1 MKNSSGQS
9 AILHD
14 AYFNRPPRLIGL
26 FLIRLALLCAL
37 SACAVWSLTDLYLL
51 RELQLPLCLAAAGFT
66 AVLFTLTSLL
76 PSGFVYFGTAAL
88 GGLTCFL
95 LREPLLRQLSFFAD
109 RLLLRLDSRLIST
122 KPLLFHRYE
131 RLVSGYYN
139 EELRTGWLVGMLLLC
154 AVIAFLFTICART
167 RFRPLAAAAVFG
179 GLSAASFAAEISGF
193 HPSIIAF
200 VSVFSA
206 LYTVDTGYELDG
218 KLVFGKTRAAHE
230 AMRRNERSYRK
241 RTRFFRLGKKLR
253 SDLPRYF
260 KYNANSFAA
269 LLVSAAVLI
278 AAAVVIP
285 EGQGFDYEAFFTS
298 VRDAGVTV
306 ADSVGGALGVS
317 FGSINDNGYF
327 SYSGY
332 GDRSGG
338 IGISEPAEGDLP
350 VLDVILDRND
360 TPVYLRG
367 DIGVTY
373 TGGAWSAIRD
383 EYERFIDESGLTFA
397 EELDGFY
404 PDLQYQV
411 LRQRLSSL
419 GYNPDRLFPLQKVSI
434 TYRRNTKVVFQPVA
448 AYELGFRDNDYFETF
463 GDYILRA
470 RSGKGYLKTF
480 ESLSLTPFMA
490 NSYMSEAI
498 TLAKRSGDLSWTLP
512 DGMTNR
518 EYAAKI
524 AVYDRFVDR
533 AYTKSDA
540 AVFAFIEEMRE
551 KNVIGGLSDFDTASA
566 VCRYFKDHFTY
577 SLTTDNGTPEES
589 LERFLYETREGH
601 CALFATSMVLIMR
614 ELGIPARYVTGYAA
628 SGEGEPTEDGRFR
641 YTLREGDLHAWVEV
655 YFENA
660 GWLPF
665 DPTAAVSGFEG
676 NTAEAAEPDPGA
688 SDPFEEETP
697 PDVTT
702 DSTEIVTTA
711 LDPDV
716 PSETQAE
723 YGDENGDPAGF
734 NDREHSEEDDPSL
747 PPEEGREDESPAYSA
762 DENPAGNGTPSA
774 PHRNVGEI
782 FVELLPYLTAA
793 AIVLAFAA
801 VIVLFIRSVGRAEE
815 KAFRGFRKK
824 PSERAVAEMYR
835 LVILLLSREGIAP
848 ETETLTDFAV
858 RADASPVL
866 KGLNV
871 FLADVMPIFMKC
883 EFGDP
888 SVSPVTE
895 EERLSVLKLTTALY
909 RRVIGKKNP
918 LFAFFT
924 KISLFL

>member
-1 MKNSSGQS
+1 MKNSS
-9 AILHD
+9 ILHD

-66 AVLFTLTSLL
+66 AVLFTLASLL
-76 PSGFVYFGTAAL
+76 PSGLVYFGTAAL
-88 GGLTCFL
+88 GGLICFL
-95 LREPLLRQLSFFAD
+95 LREPLLRRLSFFSD
-109 RLLLRLDSRLIST
+109 RLMLRLDSRLISA

-131 RLVSGYYN
+131 RLVSGYYD
-139 EELRTGWLVGMLLLC
+139 EELQAGWLVGMLLLC
-154 AVIAFLFTICART
+154 ALIAFLFTVCART

-179 GLSAASFAAEISGF
+179 GLSAAAFAAEISGF

-200 VSVFSA
+200 VSVFAA
-206 LYTVDTGYELDG
+206 LCTVDTGYELDG
-218 KLVFGKTRAAHE
+218 RLVFGKPRAARE

-241 RTRFFRLGKKLR
+241 RTRFFLLGKKLR
-253 SDLPRYF
+253 SDLPRYL
-260 KYNANSFAA
+260 KYNANSLAA

-278 AAAVVIP
+278 TAAAVIP

-317 FGSINDNGYF
+317 FGSVNDNGYF

-332 GDRSGG
+332 GNQSGG
-338 IGISEPAEGDLP
+338 IGISEPADGDLP

-373 TGGAWSAIRD
+373 MGGAWSAIRD
-383 EYERFIDESGLTFA
+383 EYGRFIDENGITFA

-448 AYELGFRDNDYFETF
+448 AYELGFKENSYFETF
-463 GDYILRA
+463 GDYVLRA
-470 RSGKGYLKTF
+470 RGGKGYLKTF
-480 ESLSLTPFMA
+480 ECLSLTPFMA

-512 DGMTNR
+512 DGMTNA
-518 EYAAKI
+518 EYDALI
-524 AVYDRFVDR
+524 ATYDRFVDR
-533 AYTKSDA
+533 AYTKSDSS
-540 AVFAFIEEMRE
+540 VFAFIEEMRE
-551 KNVIGGLSDFDTASA
+551 QRVIGGLSDFDTASA

-577 SLTTDNGTPEES
+577 SLTTDNGTSEES

-614 ELGIPARYVTGYAA
+614 ELGVPARYVTGYAA
-628 SGEGEPTEDGRFR
+628 SGAGEPTEDGRFR

-665 DPTAAVSGFEG
+665 DPTAAVSGFGANIDEPTEPEAIG
-676 NTAEAAEPDPGA
+676 SELFEEAA
-688 SDPFEEETP
+688 P
-697 PDVTT
+697 PDMTVPI
-702 DSTEIVTTA
+702 DTEPVETTA
-711 LDPDV
+711 LDPA
-716 PSETQAE
+716 PTTSIQAE
-723 YGDENGDPAGF
+723 YGDENGDPAGPT
-734 NDREHSEEDDPSL
+734 DWEETQDETTQPPSDDGEPDDPAHSEDEAPS
-747 PPEEGREDESPAYSA
+747 GES
-762 DENPAGNGTPSA
+762 TPSA
-774 PHRNVGEI
+774 PYRSFGDI
-782 FVELLPYLTAA
+782 FAELLPYLTVA
-793 AIVLAFAA
+793 AIVLAVAA

-824 PSERAVAEMYR
+824 PPERAVGEMYR

-858 RADASPVL
+858 RADASPAL

-888 SVSPVTE
+888 EISPVTE
-895 EERLSVLKLTTALY
+895 EERLAVVKLTTALY
-909 RRVIGKKNP
+909 RRSVGKKNP
-918 LFAFFT
+918 LSAFFA